1 MKRKIKDLNEH
12 EVSILN
18 KLADT
23 IIEKELAKLKIDKG
37 TVATKKVWKKALI
50 AILKID
56 KGTVVTLA
64 NEKAKKAEEA

>member
-1 MKRKIKDLNEH
+1 
-12 EVSILN
+12 
-18 KLADT
+18 
-23 IIEKELAKLKIDKG
+23 
-37 TVATKKVWKKALI
+37 VWKKALI

>member
-37 TVATKKVWKKALI
+37 TVATKKV
-50 AILKID
+50 
-56 KGTVVTLA
+56 
-64 NEKAKKAEEA
+64 